1 VTARD
6 YLDTGIAALGLLGG
20 PENRPAARDAFQAA
34 AELDP
39 GMCDA
44 WMGLAFA
51 GDTSTEILRRAH
63 QTSSTLHRETRR
75 LGLRDDELAPI
86 VPAPAFL
93 ELYPYTPAG
102 LVLAFIA
109 ALIRDGNYDTAE
121 KLLDDV
127 DLSREPAQTQIHR
140 FLGAALHYLTRRWTD
155 VLDWT
160 TLPVAAHNDMIDAA
174 TTLLA
179 GIAHTGLGQFDTAL
193 AALAPINA
201 ENHPAPIAAEA
212 ALYRGLCLRAL
223 GRETEARAEFSAA
236 SIDGVLRPDAA
247 AALNDPSYGPTVTT
261 ADAIAARTNRWD
273 PDSGPTVTELRQ
285 AAERQAAEEVLQQAQ
300 DRLDRFIGLT
310 AVKAHI
316 TELKNIQIYDQAMVA
331 RGVDVGPRESLHMT
345 LVGPPGTAKTSVAR
359 IICEMYYGL
368 GILES
373 HEFIEV
379 SRNDLVGQH
388 IGETEAKTAAV
399 LNSAS
404 GRALFI
410 DEAGDLYKPDLE
422 RDFGRNALDTIMKF
436 AEDHRHD
443 TLIALAGYAKP
454 MNALLSANPGLR
466 SRFPYQLEF
475 ESNTPAEVTRIAQL
489 FAGETFRVILADAAV
504 DLFRSTAEWLCAT
517 PAHDEYGQHLIDIA
531 GNGRYA
537 RNVIAAATAKMKA
550 RNAST
555 LGLDLANADLD
566 TVRTVTVED
575 IRAAI
580 DTILASAN
588 IETPR

>member
-1 VTARD
+1 MTARD
-6 YLDTGIAALGLLGG
+6 YLDAGIAALLGEDRAG
-20 PENRPAARDAFQAA
+20 ARDNFRQAA
-34 AELDP
+34 ALDP

-44 WMGLAFA
+44 WMGLAFT
-51 GDTSTEILRRAH
+51 GEISTDTLRRAH
-63 QTSSTLHRETRR
+63 QSSTTLHRETRR
-75 LGLRDDELAPI
+75 LGLRDDELAPV

-102 LVLAFIA
+102 LALAYIA
-109 ALIRDGNYDTAE
+109 ALIRDGDYDTAE
-121 KLLDDV
+121 KLLDDL
-127 DLSREPAQTQIHR
+127 DLAREPAQTQIHR
-140 FLGAALHYLTRRWTD
+140 FLGAAVHYLTRRWTD

-160 TLPVAAHNDMIDAA
+160 ARPVAAHNEVIDAA

-193 AALAPINA
+193 AVLAPIN
-201 ENHPAPIAAEA
+201 PDVQPGPISAEA
-212 ALYRGLCLRAL
+212 ALYRGLCQRGL
-223 GRETEARAEFSAA
+223 GREAEARAEFAA
-236 SIDGVLRPDAA
+236 ATIDGVLRPDAA
-247 AALNDPSYGPTVTT
+247 AALADPTYGSTVTT
-261 ADAIAARTNRWD
+261 AEAIAARTNRWD
-273 PDSGPTVTELRQ
+273 PDSGPSLGELRQ
-285 AAERQAAEEVLQQAQ
+285 AEERQAAQQVLQDAQ

-316 TELKNIQIYDQAMVA
+316 TELKNIQIYDQAMAA
-331 RGVDVGPRESLHMT
+331 RGIDVGPRESLHMT

-368 GILES
+368 GILQS
-373 HEFIEV
+373 REFIEV

-399 LNSAS
+399 LSTAV

-443 TLIALAGYAKP
+443 TLITLAGYAKP

-475 ESNTPAEVTRIAQL
+475 VSNTPAEVTQIAEL
-489 FAGETFRVILADAAV
+489 FAAEAFRVILDPAAV
-504 DLFRSTAEWLCAT
+504 ELFRGTAEWLCAT
-517 PAHDEYGQHLIDIA
+517 PAHDEYGQHLVDVA

-555 LGLDLANADLD
+555 LGLDLATADFD
-566 TVRTVTVED
+566 MVRTVTAAD
-575 IRAAI
+575 MDAAI
-580 DTILASAN
+580 STILASAN